1 MENTNPVITVR
12 DLNVTY
18 FPGKSNEVHALKD
31 INLEIFPGEYIIFFG
46 PSGCGKST
54 LLYSL
59 AGLERKI
66 EGDIVVRGQ
75 NLRTL
80 SQRELENYYQRTIGM
95 VFQSYHLIPSL
106 SVEENVALPQ
116 VALRGAKGQRLRKAQ
131 ELLEK
136 FGVGAQRKKL
146 PAELSGG
153 QQQRVAICRSL
164 MNDPEVIVAD
174 EPVGNLDSVSS
185 EEVMTLLRSLND
197 NLRKTVILVTH
208 DPSHLHHAHRIF
220 YLRDGAITGTKVN
233 TEAERQKSPVTS
245 MVTSLHSS
253 LRHWAR
259 TFLPETMGSED
270 QSVVL
275 RAEELIAD
283 VFAGMSLEEM
293 GVLAERVASLFTTEH
308 HDVASLV
315 RFLRASPKEGG
326 LGMHPERAEKM
337 GHQIQKLTSEM
348 WVLHRL
354 EEAEKD
360 PASERRD
367 IRRMILDDEKI
378 VLDDAEAVRR
388 LDGVIARLLH
398 RHVTIHQAMAMLVE
412 PVSRGGVGMDPRS
425 ARNVLRRLEF
435 LAQVPPVVPPP
446 PASAPPGE
454 SASPSER

>member
-1 MENTNPVITVR
+1 MTPTPIINVR
-12 DLNVTY
+12 HLNVTY

-31 INLEIFPGEYIIFFG
+31 INLEIYPGEYIIFFG

-66 EGDIVVRGQ
+66 EGDIIVHDQ

-80 SQRELENYYQRTIGM
+80 GQRELENYYQRTIGM

-116 VALRGAKGQRLRKAQ
+116 VALRASKADRLKKAAT
-131 ELLEK
+131 LLEQ

-164 MNDPEVIVAD
+164 MNDSDIIVAD

-185 EEVMTLLRSLND
+185 EEVMNLLRSLND
-197 NLRKTVILVTH
+197 NMGKTVILVTH

-220 YLRDGAITGTKVN
+220 YLRDGALTGTKVN
-233 TEAERQKSPVTS
+233 TEAERKKSPVTS
-245 MVTSLHSS
+245 MVSSLHSS

-259 TFLPETMGSED
+259 TFLPETAGDGD
-270 QSVVL
+270 QSVIQ

-283 VFAGMSLEEM
+283 VFAGMTLEEM
-293 GVLAERVASLFTTEH
+293 GVLAERIVPLFTTKH
-308 HDVASLV
+308 HDVQTLIH
-315 RFLRASPKEGG
+315 FLHASPKEGG
-326 LGMHPERAEKM
+326 LGMNLQRAEKI

-354 EEAEKD
+354 EETGKD
-360 PASERRD
+360 PAAERKD
-367 IRRMILDDEKI
+367 IRRMIVDEENIALDGS
-378 VLDDAEAVRR
+378 EAVRR
-388 LDGVIARLLH
+388 LDGVIARVLH
-398 RHVTIHQAMAMLVE
+398 RHITLHQAMTMLTD
-412 PVSRGGVGMDPRS
+412 PMHSGGVGMDPRS
-425 ARNVLRRLEF
+425 ARKVVRRLEF
-435 LAQVPPVVPPP
+435 LAQTFPSTPD
-446 PASAPPGE
+446 STQ
-454 SASPSER
+454 SASPTPPSPPSEQ